1 MSNHTNTAFSLLGS
15 TPEQRRYRAVS
26 LSREYVDAEFDK
38 IAAQLQTE
46 QTLQANNVVETRSR
60 QAEQAVYR
68 NDLERIFNPQPTKE
82 EVARMMEEISI
93 YLMQEG
99 ALLDNYREQ
108 VSGAK

>member
-46 QTLQANNVVETRSR
+46 QTLQAKMLLRRALAR
-60 QAEQAVYR
+60 QNKQCIVTIWSASS
-68 NDLERIFNPQPTKE
+68 IHSQPKK
-82 EVARMMEEISI
+82 R
-93 YLMQEG
+93 L
-99 ALLDNYREQ
+99 RE
-108 VSGAK
+108 